1 MINVT
6 ELSPDS
12 FCLCFQCGY
21 SNFKVEMIRKQK
33 VSNYCHIA
41 RCTSD
46 LFFSEQL
53 VSLGVVNVQLEAKK
67 GTPQIKV
74 CKSEVWW

>member
-1 MINVT
+1 
-6 ELSPDS
+6 
-12 FCLCFQCGY
+12 
-21 SNFKVEMIRKQK
+21 MIRKQK